1 LHYIYIVLGRPLV
14 PYGRVPGPAA
24 KRSLGD
30 RLWRSPWPP
39 KGAMASGPVSKA
51 LAPAPVAAKPLEG
64 QARLT
69 VPSVQLIGI

>member
-39 KGAMASGPVSKA
+39 
-51 LAPAPVAAKPLEG
+51 
-64 QARLT
+64 
-69 VPSVQLIGI
+69 